1 LKVSSGVAEI
11 AAELH
16 SVAIALLRDARR
28 EDARLGLT
36 SARLSALSVLAF
48 GGDATLGEL
57 AGAEQVSLPTM
68 TRIAAA
74 LVAAG
79 LARRSI
85 DPADRRF
92 VRLQITAKG
101 RAFDAA
107 RPGPTRC
114 AAASA
119 PTRPW
124 RRRSRGL
131 PSRTHD
137 LTRDPVICASTVC
150 AKIERGIVVALT
162 FIDEC
167 GSIEKCRCKG
177 VVRKRLST
185 IAI

>member
-1 LKVSSGVAEI
+1 MSSSVADI

-57 AGAEQVSLPTM
+57 AAAEQVSLPTM

-74 LVAAG
+74 LVAGG
-79 LARRSI
+79 LARRCI

-101 RAFDAA
+101 RALMARGRAQRVARLQARLRDLGEDDVAA
-107 RPGPTRC
+107 F
-114 AAASA
+114 
-119 PTRPW
+119 
-124 RRRSRGL
+124 RRVL
-131 PSRTHD
+131 
-137 LTRDPVICASTVC
+137 
-150 AKIERGIVVALT
+150 
-162 FIDEC
+162 
-167 GSIEKCRCKG
+167 
-177 VVRKRLST
+177 
-185 IAI
+185 AILRAVL